1 MTLNV
6 WRTCHS
12 ALSPQHHLQTKPNEP
27 VTDFLFVAC
36 LRHSIEIAQATAI
49 KTPFRTSSQTKKC
62 KLGTTGNPVGIA
74 ENIAENAGVII
85 LRLEPNK
92 KFSGRL
98 VKEKNIR
105 IPKLQLFSVP
115 SAAPL
120 GRSVQLQQLILR
132 TKKSNNPIIM
142 GKLLDNRGK
151 ALRTCDSSA
160 ASFAS
165 FFLWNSLKDNYL
177 ANRLNQP
184 QFFNNSSACG
194 RLIAN
199 TGLNLTISGYS
210 RFDGNIAECRIT

>member
-120 GRSVQLQQLILR
+120 GRSVQLHAINLEDQEEQQ
-132 TKKSNNPIIM
+132 SHYH
-142 GKLLDNRGK
+142 GK
-151 ALRTCDSSA
+151 AFRQSRKGFANLR
-160 ASFAS
+160 
-165 FFLWNSLKDNYL
+165 LL
-177 ANRLNQP
+177 
-184 QFFNNSSACG
+184 
-194 RLIAN
+194 
-199 TGLNLTISGYS
+199 S
-210 RFDGNIAECRIT
+210 RFVRIFFPMELIEG